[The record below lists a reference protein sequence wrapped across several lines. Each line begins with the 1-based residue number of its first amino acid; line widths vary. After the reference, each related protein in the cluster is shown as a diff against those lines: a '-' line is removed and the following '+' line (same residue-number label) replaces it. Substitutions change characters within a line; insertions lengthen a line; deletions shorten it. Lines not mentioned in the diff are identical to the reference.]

1 MDTPWP
7 RTGHE
12 TKPNRPGAPA
22 RCALPGLTAEPV
34 LQAEALQRI
43 VSWLGLGPSGHV
55 ALADDRVPGRRV
67 ADLVVAADPAG
78 GREVEVEE
86 EHAAQPGPGV
96 GRVAVGRGELTGDVL
111 RAAHPVD
118 PAAQAGQAVTPLV
131 GRVAVGAR
139 IDQP

>member
-86 EHAAQPGPGV
+86 EHAAHPGPARRGVTV
-96 GRVAVGRGELTGDVL
+96 GRRDLVRHVD
-111 RAAHPVD
+111 RAAHPPD
-118 PAAQAGQAVTPLV
+118 
-131 GRVAVGAR
+131 
-139 IDQP
+139 